1 MTDPIYRIRFDDGTY
16 FAGGMYAGSS
26 KKGKAFIGLTPLKL
40 CIGHYATHVRWA
52 NDYQKNSGKWKV
64 LPKDVRQLQDFK
76 GAKLVNESEG
86 TEVDALEWINDYLIK
101 ANANK

>member
-1 MTDPIYRIRFDDGTY
+1 
-16 FAGGMYAGSS
+16 
-26 KKGKAFIGLTPLKL
+26 
-40 CIGHYATHVRWA
+40 
-52 NDYQKNSGKWKV
+52 V